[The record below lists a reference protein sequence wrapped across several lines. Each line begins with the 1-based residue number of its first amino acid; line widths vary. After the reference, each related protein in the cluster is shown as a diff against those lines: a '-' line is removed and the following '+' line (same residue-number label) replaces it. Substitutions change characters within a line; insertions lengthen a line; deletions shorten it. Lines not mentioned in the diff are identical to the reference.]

1 MERPTFSPFWHRV
14 AASRPRLRPHVQI
27 TRQLYRRGRWHVAHD
42 PASNQF
48 YKLNPIAHEFVC
60 SLDGG
65 RTVDEA
71 WRLILS
77 KHADAAP
84 TQNEA
89 IELLGQLYA
98 NNLLSIDAAPEAE
111 QLLKRSTERRSRK
124 NRQQLAGL
132 MYLRVKVFN
141 PDRMLTWLE
150 PIFRPVLS
158 TFGLVAWAVLVLAA
172 LWSVAPEWRRLASG
186 IDQLSNPTNWAW
198 IFGVFVLLK
207 AWHELGHGLIC
218 KRFGGQVP
226 ETGFLMMIFIP
237 SPYVDA
243 SSAWALTSKWKRAL
257 VGAGGMIFEIA
268 AASVCAL
275 LWVSAPE
282 GTLLKELTYYA
293 MISASVSTV
302 LFNANPLMRFDGYF
316 ILSDLIEVPNL
327 MQRSMQMMKFLF
339 QRHLYRIPNSKPPT
353 SSTGEALI
361 LLVFG
366 VLSLAYRM
374 FLFAVI
380 IFFLLSSFL
389 LLGVVLALWS
399 IVVWFLMPLG
409 KWVHWLAS
417 HASLSESRSRAIT
430 VSIVLTA
437 AVVLL
442 VGTVP
447 LPDWR
452 RTTGVIEPVDRR
464 GVFAGSDGFVKSVE
478 ARLGERVK
486 AGDVIATLES
496 PEMQS
501 EIALAE
507 ANIRI
512 LQMNRREA
520 LADADP
526 GAARLAEQQSEVWR
540 SSLTELQRRS
550 RELIIRSPI
559 DGVIVTA
566 DPARALGGHLTIGT
580 PICEVADT
588 DRTRITATLDQ
599 TQAAWFFE
607 LPSGSYT
614 LRMRPAS
621 DPSRVITATS
631 ATAIPG
637 AQSRLP
643 HAALGAA
650 GGGDVSIR
658 PDDPSGRTT
667 MKEQFTIKILAPESD
682 LANLAPGQRVAI
694 RATLPSKPLLHQV
707 IDRVAKSL
715 QGRVKI

>member
-14 AASRPRLRPHVQI
+14 ATSRPRLRPHVQI

-48 YKLNPIAHEFVC
+48 YRLNPIAHEFVC

-71 WRLILS
+71 WRLVLG

-84 TQNEA
+84 TQNEV
-89 IELLGQLYA
+89 IELLSQLYS
-98 NNLLSIDAAPEAE
+98 NNLLSIDASPEAE
-111 QLLKRSTERRSRK
+111 QLLKRSTDRQSRK
-124 NRQQLAGL
+124 TRQQLASL

-158 TFGLVAWAVLVLAA
+158 RAGLVAWAVLVIAA
-172 LWSVAPEWRRLASG
+172 LWSVAPEWRRMVSG
-186 IDQLSNPTNWAW
+186 FDSLSNPTNWAW
-198 IFGVFVLLK
+198 ILGTFILLK

-226 ETGFLMMIFIP
+226 ETGFLLMIFIP

-243 SSAWALTSKWKRAL
+243 SSAWAFTSKWKRAL

-268 AASVCAL
+268 AACVCAL
-275 LWVSAPE
+275 IWVQAPE

-293 MISASVSTV
+293 MVSASIATI

-327 MQRSMQMMKFLF
+327 MQRSTMMLKFLF
-339 QRHLYRIPNSKPPT
+339 QRHLYRISSARPPT
-353 SSTGEALI
+353 SSSSEALV

-366 VLSLAYRM
+366 VLSLVYRM
-374 FLFAVI
+374 FLFTVI

-389 LLGVVLALWS
+389 LLGVILAVWS
-399 IVVWFLMPLG
+399 IVLWFIMPVG

-417 HASLSESRSRAIT
+417 HGSLNDSRGRAIT
-430 VSIVLTA
+430 VSLALSAALAVLIGA
-437 AVVLL
+437 
-442 VGTVP
+442 VP

-452 RTTGVIEPVDRR
+452 RTTGVIEPVDQR
-464 GVFAGSDGFVKSVE
+464 GVFAASDGFVQEVHV
-478 ARLGERVK
+478 RLGQRVR
-486 AGDVIATLES
+486 AGEKILTIDA
-496 PEMQS
+496 PEMRS
-501 EIALAE
+501 EMALAR

-512 LQMNRREA
+512 LQMNRSEA
-520 LADADP
+520 LAGADP
-526 GAARLAEQQSEVWR
+526 AAARVAEQQAEVWR
-540 SSLTELQRRS
+540 ASLAELDRRA
-550 RELIIRSPI
+550 RELVVRSPI

-566 DPARALGGHLTIGT
+566 DPGRALGSHVTIGT

-588 DRTRITATLDQ
+588 DRTRVTATLDQ
-599 TQAAWFFE
+599 TQAAWLFE
-607 LPSGSYT
+607 LSPGMYT

-631 ATAIPG
+631 AVAMPG
-637 AQSRLP
+637 AQRQLP
-643 HAALGAA
+643 HAALGGA
-650 GGGDVSIR
+650 GGGEISTR
-658 PDDPSGRTT
+658 PDDPSGR
-667 MKEQFTIKILAPESD
+667 MSMQEQFTVHITAPAAE

-694 RATLPSKPLLHQV
+694 RATLPSKPLLHQIV
-707 IDRVAKSL
+707 ERVSKAL